1 MHTYVDLYFAPDGT
15 SPLEVAERLRDT
27 AGLSYVVGPHDLHFE
42 WMDVEEF
49 RSMMDRIHT
58 ALRGTGVTYK
68 VESAADDPMF
78 VEPVQWPPPL
88 RTGPTQHPGYPSA
101 P

>member
-42 WMDVEEF
+42 WIDVEEF
-49 RSMMDRIHT
+49 RSMMDRIHA

-68 VESAADDPMF
+68 VESAGDDVVF

-88 RTGPTQHPGYPSA
+88 RTSPPQHPGYPTNG
-101 P
+101 